1 MDLKVLCLTEI
12 SETEMN
18 PFDLTYMW
26 NLKNKTK
33 TLIDTENKGWL
44 SEGKWA
50 GVGSKIGKGN

>member
-1 MDLKVLCLTEI
+1 
-12 SETEMN
+12 MN

-33 TLIDTENKGWL
+33 TLIDTEDKGWL

-50 GVGSKIGKGN
+50 GVAAK